1 MTAITFTSQLYFEQ
15 RVQSDGIRLGFLF
28 LRLATNAAMRFHC
41 GIRQGV
47 MPDLIPIENYGKL
60 FLRYVETRGEYAI
73 VKDKVCAVLLNFL
86 VNCRSS
92 FILDGFITH

>member
-1 MTAITFTSQLYFEQ
+1 
-15 RVQSDGIRLGFLF
+15 
-28 LRLATNAAMRFHC
+28 
-41 GIRQGV
+41 
-47 MPDLIPIENYGKL
+47 MPDLIPIEDYGKL
-60 FLRYVETRGEYAI
+60 FLRYVETRGEYVI